1 MLLQRAMALP
11 LRVPSGQA
19 WHGGQNFQTQNF
31 QTQILARVQGLSKGS
46 LLVMRRASFRPGATE
61 EGLAGARVACATWDV
76 PSSSGASSVAL
87 LKPVVC
93 GRCSLS
99 QDRDPAMQ

>member
-1 MLLQRAMALP
+1 MVGRIFRHRSWLGS
-11 LRVPSGQA
+11 SG
-19 WHGGQNFQTQNF
+19 
-31 QTQILARVQGLSKGS
+31 RSKGS
-46 LLVMRRASFRPGATE
+46 LLVMRRASGATE
-61 EGLAGARVACATWDV
+61 EGLAGARVACATCDV

-87 LKPVVC
+87 LKPVVR

>member
-11 LRVPSGQA
+11 LWVPSGQA
-19 WHGGQNFQTQNF
+19 WHGGQNF

-46 LLVMRRASFRPGATE
+46 LLVMRRASFCPGATE